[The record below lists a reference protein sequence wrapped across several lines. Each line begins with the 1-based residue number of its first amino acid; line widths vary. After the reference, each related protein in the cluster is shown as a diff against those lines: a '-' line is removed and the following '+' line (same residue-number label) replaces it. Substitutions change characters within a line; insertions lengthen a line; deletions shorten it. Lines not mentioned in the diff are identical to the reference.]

1 MGFFSQIKEKFVG
14 KSAKQNEKYVAG
26 LDRSNSTFQIES
38 MNLQLALE
46 KSMMSILKNW
56 KIF

>member
-38 MNLQLALE
+38 MN
-46 KSMMSILKNW
+46 S
-56 KIF
+56 

>member
-26 LDRSNSTFQIES
+26 LDRSNVLLNRINE
-38 MNLQLALE
+38 LAARLE
-46 KSMMSILKNW
+46 KSMMSILIGK
-56 KIF
+56 F

>member
-26 LDRSNSTFQIES
+26 LDRSNSTFSDRINE
-38 MNLQLALE
+38 LAARFRE
-46 KSMMSILKNW
+46 INDEY
-56 KIF
+56 FEE

>member
-26 LDRSNSTFQIES
+26 LDRSNSTFS
-38 MNLQLALE
+38 E